1 MIWFINHEEEEFET
15 NMVFNVQFPID
26 RAFIRYLDIDN
37 VNIKSADDFQEL
49 ISNITT
55 AIDSYS
61 IITLKQQRMAFLK
74 MSSKSYIRKAGI
86 T

>member
-15 NMVFNVQFPID
+15 NMVFNVQFPVD